1 MSCLSILFVG
11 IPWFYDGFF
20 RFFSSL
26 VLFCGVR
33 NCRRFDDIVT
43 PEVVLFTEKNI
54 YIYIDIDVVWLSP

>member
-1 MSCLSILFVG
+1 MG

-43 PEVVLFTEKNI
+43 PEVVLFTEKKI
-54 YIYIDIDVVWLSP
+54 YIDVVWLSP